1 MERYCGW
8 ITDCASTCGSRL
20 DRHGKLAAVLACVP
34 CASSVVVRTSCST
47 HCLPLCSAVLAHWKR
62 LSWPSAVKVNT
73 RTSLSCT
80 EPTPSRCFSEVPRA
94 LMMSSPSRAH
104 RPLLVPM
111 PRSPDF
117 MRSCITCACWSP
129 HGASVSPMITTPTIS
144 TATTPT
150 AEPAMRNRD
159 MPAARNAVSSPVPAS
174 PPRPSRPPI
183 SAALP
188 NIS

>member
-8 ITDCASTCGSRL
+8 TTDCASTCGSRL
-20 DRHGKLAAVLACVP
+20 DFHGSAAAVPVWVP
-34 CASSVVVRTSCST
+34 CASSVVTRTSCST
-47 HCLPLCSAVLAHWKR
+47 HCRPSCSAVFAQTRR
-62 LSWPSAVKVNT
+62 LSLPSAVKVNT

-80 EPTPSRCFSEVPRA
+80 APTPSRCFSEVPRA
-94 LMMSSPSRAH
+94 LITSSPSRAH

-111 PRSPDF
+111 PRFPGLA
-117 MRSCITCACWSP
+117 RVCITCACWSP
-129 HGASVSPMITTPTIS
+129 HGASVSPMTTTPTIS

-150 AEPAMRNRD
+150 AEPAMRSRD